1 MLKTLILIAAL
12 IALFGVLQSGE
23 GWANLRGKRTIRTV
37 APSRLRLRSTAEPRI
52 RIGQVRGR
60 TLAAEPHHSV
70 LVIGPTQSGKTSRIV
85 IPAIVNWPGPVLV
98 SSVKGDVFHHT
109 RGTRADLGPISII
122 DPGRT
127 TGEPTA
133 SWRPYQSLTTFREAR
148 ALARDLCAASSATT
162 PSGDGEFWLNAASR
176 YLGPLLLAAAR
187 SNAPLDAL
195 LRWMDDD
202 EVGEALAILQEGGD
216 HDAHHVLLQLLR
228 RDTRQLHS
236 ILTTAEVVIEA
247 LVDGAGEG
255 PSFEISEFL
264 NSSGTLYL
272 LAPLSDQQ
280 RSRAL
285 LTALRN
291 EVLSRASSLAE
302 QQGGRLNA
310 PLLVVQDEAAHS
322 AGLERLSALAA
333 TGVGQGITALTVFQD
348 MSQIAEHHGALASSL
363 VLNHRARV
371 LLAGT
376 IDQASVDLFVN
387 LSGERQHVEQSHSTS
402 RQGRSVSHHHATRP
416 RLERHQVSALSRGT
430 AVVLYDALAPMMVK
444 LSVAKT
450 RRPVPTAA
458 HARPRGLRRA
468 KAVRHGAGR

>member
-1 MLKTLILIAAL
+1 MLLAAFV
-12 IALFGVLQSGE
+12 ALFGLFRSGE
-23 GWANLRGKRTIRTV
+23 GGASFRGKRTIRSTV
-37 APSRLRLRSTAEPRI
+37 PARLRLRSIGEPRI

-60 TLAAEPHHSV
+60 AIAAEPHHSV

-85 IPAIVNWPGPVLV
+85 IPAIANWPGPVLV

-109 RGTRADLGPISII
+109 RRVRANRGSLSVI

-127 TGEPTA
+127 TGEPAA
-133 SWRPYQSLTTFREAR
+133 SWIPYQSLSTFREAR
-148 ALARDLCAASSATT
+148 ALARDLCAASSAAT

-187 SNAPLDAL
+187 SDAPLTAL

-202 EVGEALAILQEGGD
+202 EVGEALAILDAFGD
-216 HDAHHVLLQLLR
+216 HDAHQVLLQLLR
-228 RDTRQLHS
+228 RDPRQLHS

-255 PSFEISEFL
+255 PSFGVGEFL
-264 NSSGTLYL
+264 HSSGTLYL

-291 EVLSRASSLAE
+291 EVLSRASLLAE
-302 QQGGRLNA
+302 QQGGRLKK

-348 MSQIAEHHGALASSL
+348 MSQIAEHHGTLAASL

-387 LSGERQHVEQSHSTS
+387 LSGERQQMEQSHSTS
-402 RQGRSVSHHHATRP
+402 RQGRSVSHHHVTRP
-416 RLERHQVSALSRGT
+416 RLERHQVSALRRGT

-444 LSVAKT
+444 LSVGKKK
-450 RRPVPTAA
+450 RPGPMAA
-458 HARPRGLRRA
+458 HARPRGRRRA
-468 KAVRHGAGR
+468 RVARHGAGR